1 MEQPP
6 YKSGICVA
14 ASTTSKA
21 RPSCHSLLFA
31 CVMTALL
38 VNGQASL
45 LQRPATTQM
54 DIPQIIPVQDS
65 TGLIL
70 RTTTREV
77 IARGRDSHPANNLE
91 ENDFK
96 IFEGGHKDKANL
108 REITGFRVIDP
119 DSQEGRL
126 KVSEGGVVLP
136 LGGRC

>member
-21 RPSCHSLLFA
+21 RPSCHNLLFA

-77 IARGRDSHPANNLE
+77 IVEVIARGRDSHPANNLE

-96 IFEGGHKDKANL
+96 IFEGGIKTKQ
-108 REITGFRVIDP
+108 T
-119 DSQEGRL
+119 
-126 KVSEGGVVLP
+126 
-136 LGGRC
+136 